1 MKKKR
6 LPVFNRVEAINR
18 LRERLNHDGYPRLQM
33 LLLVSLTSVAG
44 ALASVGLLHLGLF
57 TQWLRYP
64 MAVGFAY
71 MAFLTLLWVWLRARS
86 QDFSEVVEAVPD
98 LLSGGT
104 IDMNLPAM
112 AEVISSGGG
121 GDFGGGGASASFD
134 VDLDSS
140 DLPDIPDVL
149 SPVSDALGASS
160 DAEEFAIPLI
170 LLILVGVVV
179 LASFFLVYS
188 APLLFAELLVDG
200 ALGTGLYRRLRRI
213 EPRAWL
219 ETALRRTWIPFALTA
234 LVAGGVGWAIAP

>member
-6 LPVFNRVEAINR
+6 LPVFNRVEAISR

-64 MAVGFAY
+64 MAVGVAY

-98 LLSGGT
+98 LLSGGP

-121 GDFGGGGASASFD
+121 GNFGGGGASASFD

-140 DLPDIPDVL
+140 DVPDVL
-149 SPVSDALGASS
+149 SPVADALGASK
-160 DAEEFAIPLI
+160 DADEFALPLI